1 VQRNPASATRTNDG
15 RLPIDPPFLT
25 VLREL
30 TSQHRVLL
38 IFDEVV
44 TGFRFSPGGAQ
55 AEYGITGLLHRLKRS
70 GLREH
75 VPTFTPFNCCSVIA
89 AWATTAKYLRIAC
102 RVCAASSPLDLPAPQ
117 SSPRRSPPQPA
128 PMNGRRRCAA
138 VGYEAVI
145 GHDAQELG

>member
-1 VQRNPASATRTNDG
+1 MQRNPASATRTNDG

-55 AEYGITGLLHRLKRS
+55 VEYGITPDLTTLAKTWLGAS
-70 GLREH
+70 
-75 VPTFTPFNCCSVIA
+75 PA
-89 AWATTAKYLRIAC
+89 AAPSP
-102 RVCAASSPLDLPAPQ
+102 AARKS
-117 SSPRRSPPQPA
+117 
-128 PMNGRRRCAA
+128 
-138 VGYEAVI
+138 
-145 GHDAQELG
+145 

>member
-55 AEYGITGLLHRLKRS
+55 AEYGITPDLTTLAKTWLGAS
-70 GLREH
+70 
-75 VPTFTPFNCCSVIA
+75 PA
-89 AWATTAKYLRIAC
+89 APSP
-102 RVCAASSPLDLPAPQ
+102 AA
-117 SSPRRSPPQPA
+117 RRS
-128 PMNGRRRCAA
+128 
-138 VGYEAVI
+138 
-145 GHDAQELG
+145 